1 MELGLINKLKVS
13 RQTENGLYLVDT
25 EENEVLLPNAYV
37 TEEMKEGS
45 EVEVFIYT
53 DSEDRIIATTLRPKL
68 LLEQFALLEVK
79 AVSQYGVFMDW
90 GLPKDLMVPYAEQVR
105 DMHEGEKHV
114 VFLTLDEETDRLMG
128 SCKINDFLYF
138 EDVKLEPEQEVDLML
153 FEVTDKGVYCI
164 VDNLY
169 RGLIFHSDI
178 HKPLKVGDE
187 IKGFVKQV
195 REDGKVDVVLDPIG
209 YKASV
214 DPHSQLIL
222 DQLKDN
228 EGSLPFNDKSDPED
242 INTAFGISKK
252 AFKRAIGNL
261 YKQKMIAISEKGIT
275 LIQIENEPKS

>member
-90 GLPKDLMVPYAEQVR
+90 GLPKDLMIPYAEQVR

-195 REDGKVDVVLDPIG
+195 REDGKVDIVLDPIG
-209 YKASV
+209 YKASI

-222 DQLKDN
+222 DQLKEN

-242 INTAFGISKK
+242 INTTFGISKK